1 MSTIAENI
9 ANIRAQMAEAAKK
22 AGRDPSEILLCA
34 ATKMNDAERVKE
46 AVAAGVDCCGENR
59 VQEFLSK
66 NAVNAYA
73 PCCVHFI
80 GHLQKNKVKYLVG
93 AVELIHSVD
102 SPELMDAI
110 SRRAVSLG
118 IVQDVLLEVNIGGEA
133 SKSGVSPDG
142 LEALLAH
149 AALCPGLRVKG
160 LMTIPPAVSAG
171 EENRWYFRQ
180 MYELFVDIRRKTYDN
195 VTMAELSMGMS
206 GDYEEAVRC
215 GATIVRLGTALR
227 RVRRVLRCR
236 PESGAGIP
244 LFPTAHRSQSRRR
257 GWTSCRRQLPG
268 QARESRRF

>member
-1 MSTIAENI
+1 MSITENVHMARQKINAAAESV
-9 ANIRAQMAEAAKK
+9 
-22 AGRDPSEILLCA
+22 GRSGSEVRLLA
-34 ATKMNDAERVKE
+34 ATKMNGPE
-46 AVAAGVDCCGENR
+46 AVQEAIRAGVDICAENR

-102 SPELMDAI
+102 STELMDAI
-110 SRRAVSLG
+110 SRRAQSLG
-118 IVQDVLLEVNIGGEA
+118 VVQDVLLEVNIGGEA

-142 LEALLAH
+142 LEALLTH
-149 AALCPGLRVKG
+149 AAACPGLHVKG

-171 EENRWYFRQ
+171 EENRWYFRR

-195 VTMAELSMGMS
+195 VSMAELSMGMS

-215 GATIVRLGTALR
+215 GATIVRLGTALFGPR
-227 RVRRVLRCR
+227 NYDLQEA
-236 PESGAGIP
+236 PPYGTIG
-244 LFPTAHRSQSRRR
+244 
-257 GWTSCRRQLPG
+257 
-268 QARESRRF
+268 

>member
-1 MSTIAENI
+1 
-9 ANIRAQMAEAAKK
+9 
-22 AGRDPSEILLCA
+22 
-34 ATKMNDAERVKE
+34 MNGPE
-46 AVAAGVDCCGENR
+46 AVQEAIRAGVDICAENR

-160 LMTIPPAVSAG
+160 LMTIPPAVRAG

-215 GATIVRLGTALR
+215 GATIVRLGTALFGPR
-227 RVRRVLRCR
+227 NYDLQEA
-236 PESGAGIP
+236 PPYGTIG
-244 LFPTAHRSQSRRR
+244 
-257 GWTSCRRQLPG
+257 
-268 QARESRRF
+268 

>member
-1 MSTIAENI
+1 MSITENVRMARQKINAAAES
-9 ANIRAQMAEAAKK
+9 
-22 AGRDPSEILLCA
+22 AGRSGSEVRLLA
-34 ATKMNDAERVKE
+34 ATKMNGPE
-46 AVAAGVDCCGENR
+46 AVQEAIRAGVDICAENR

-160 LMTIPPAVSAG
+160 LMTIPPAVSVG
-171 EENRWYFRQ
+171 EENRWYFRR

-215 GATIVRLGTALR
+215 GATIVRLGTALFGPR
-227 RVRRVLRCR
+227 NYDLQEA
-236 PESGAGIP
+236 PPYGTIG
-244 LFPTAHRSQSRRR
+244 
-257 GWTSCRRQLPG
+257 
-268 QARESRRF
+268 

>member
-1 MSTIAENI
+1 MSITENVRMARQKINAAAES
-9 ANIRAQMAEAAKK
+9 
-22 AGRDPSEILLCA
+22 AGRSGSEVRLLA
-34 ATKMNDAERVKE
+34 ATKMNGPE
-46 AVAAGVDCCGENR
+46 AVQEAIRAGVDICAENR

-160 LMTIPPAVSAG
+160 LMTIPPAVSTG

-215 GATIVRLGTALR
+215 GATIVRLGTALFGPR
-227 RVRRVLRCR
+227 NYDLQEA
-236 PESGAGIP
+236 PPYGTIG
-244 LFPTAHRSQSRRR
+244 
-257 GWTSCRRQLPG
+257 
-268 QARESRRF
+268 

>member
-1 MSTIAENI
+1 MSITENVRMARQKINAAAES
-9 ANIRAQMAEAAKK
+9 
-22 AGRDPSEILLCA
+22 AGRSGSEVRLLA
-34 ATKMNDAERVKE
+34 ATKMNGPE
-46 AVAAGVDCCGENR
+46 AVQEAIRAGVDICAENR

-142 LEALLAH
+142 LEPLLAH
-149 AALCPGLRVKG
+149 AALCPGLHVKG

-171 EENRWYFRQ
+171 EENRWYFRR

-215 GATIVRLGTALR
+215 GATIVRLGTALFGPR
-227 RVRRVLRCR
+227 NYDLQEA
-236 PESGAGIP
+236 PPYGTIG
-244 LFPTAHRSQSRRR
+244 
-257 GWTSCRRQLPG
+257 
-268 QARESRRF
+268 

>member
-1 MSTIAENI
+1 MSITENVRMARQKINAAAESV
-9 ANIRAQMAEAAKK
+9 
-22 AGRDPSEILLCA
+22 GRSGGEVRLLA
-34 ATKMNDAERVKE
+34 ATKMNGPE
-46 AVAAGVDCCGENR
+46 AVQEAIRAGVDICAENR

-149 AALCPGLRVKG
+149 AALCPGLCVKG

-171 EENRWYFRQ
+171 EENRWYFRR

-215 GATIVRLGTALR
+215 GATIVRLGTALFGPR
-227 RVRRVLRCR
+227 NYDLQEA
-236 PESGAGIP
+236 PPYGTIG
-244 LFPTAHRSQSRRR
+244 
-257 GWTSCRRQLPG
+257 
-268 QARESRRF
+268 

>member
-1 MSTIAENI
+1 MSITEN
-9 ANIRAQMAEAAKK
+9 ARMARQKINAAAS
-22 AGRDPSEILLCA
+22 AGRSGSEVRLLA
-34 ATKMNDAERVKE
+34 ATKMNGPE
-46 AVAAGVDCCGENR
+46 AVQEAIRAGVDICAENR

-160 LMTIPPAVSAG
+160 LMTIPPAVSPG

-215 GATIVRLGTALR
+215 GATIVRLGTALFGPR
-227 RVRRVLRCR
+227 NYDLQEA
-236 PESGAGIP
+236 PPYGTIG
-244 LFPTAHRSQSRRR
+244 
-257 GWTSCRRQLPG
+257 
-268 QARESRRF
+268 

>member
-1 MSTIAENI
+1 MSITENVHMARRKINAAAESV
-9 ANIRAQMAEAAKK
+9 
-22 AGRDPSEILLCA
+22 GRSGSEVRLLA
-34 ATKMNDAERVKE
+34 ATKMNGPE
-46 AVAAGVDCCGENR
+46 AVQEAIRAGVDICAENR

-66 NAVNAYA
+66 NAVNAYE

-102 SPELMDAI
+102 SVELMDAI
-110 SRRAVSLG
+110 SRRAQSLG

-142 LEALLAH
+142 LEALLTH
-149 AALCPGLRVKG
+149 AAACPGLHVKG

-171 EENRWYFRQ
+171 EENRWYFRR

-195 VTMAELSMGMS
+195 VSMAELSMGMS

-215 GATIVRLGTALR
+215 GATIVRLGTALFGPR
-227 RVRRVLRCR
+227 NYDLQEA
-236 PESGAGIP
+236 PPYGTIG
-244 LFPTAHRSQSRRR
+244 
-257 GWTSCRRQLPG
+257 
-268 QARESRRF
+268 

>member
-1 MSTIAENI
+1 MSITENVRMARQKINAAAES
-9 ANIRAQMAEAAKK
+9 
-22 AGRDPSEILLCA
+22 AGRSGSEVRLLA
-34 ATKMNDAERVKE
+34 ATKMNGPE
-46 AVAAGVDCCGENR
+46 AVQEAIRAGVDICAENR

-142 LEALLAH
+142 LEPLLTH
-149 AALCPGLRVKG
+149 AALCPGLCVKG
-160 LMTIPPAVSAG
+160 LMTIPPTVSAG
-171 EENRWYFRQ
+171 EENRWYFRR

-215 GATIVRLGTALR
+215 GATIVRLGTALFGPR
-227 RVRRVLRCR
+227 NYDLQEA
-236 PESGAGIP
+236 PPYGTIG
-244 LFPTAHRSQSRRR
+244 
-257 GWTSCRRQLPG
+257 
-268 QARESRRF
+268 

>member
-1 MSTIAENI
+1 MSITENVRMARQKINAAAESV
-9 ANIRAQMAEAAKK
+9 
-22 AGRDPSEILLCA
+22 GRSGSEVRLLA
-34 ATKMNDAERVKE
+34 ATKMNGPE
-46 AVAAGVDCCGENR
+46 AVQEAIRAGVDICAENR

-142 LEALLAH
+142 LEPLLTH
-149 AALCPGLRVKG
+149 AALCPGLCVKG
-160 LMTIPPAVSAG
+160 LMTIPPTVSAG
-171 EENRWYFRQ
+171 EENRWYFRR

-215 GATIVRLGTALR
+215 GATIVRLGTALFGPR
-227 RVRRVLRCR
+227 NYDLQEA
-236 PESGAGIP
+236 PPYGTIG
-244 LFPTAHRSQSRRR
+244 
-257 GWTSCRRQLPG
+257 
-268 QARESRRF
+268 

>member
-1 MSTIAENI
+1 MSITENVRMARQKINAAAES
-9 ANIRAQMAEAAKK
+9 
-22 AGRDPSEILLCA
+22 AGRSGSEVRLLA
-34 ATKMNDAERVKE
+34 ATKMNGPE
-46 AVAAGVDCCGENR
+46 AVQEAIRAGVDICAENR

-149 AALCPGLRVKG
+149 AALCPALHVKG

-215 GATIVRLGTALR
+215 GATIVRLGTALFGPR
-227 RVRRVLRCR
+227 NYDLQEA
-236 PESGAGIP
+236 PPYGTIG
-244 LFPTAHRSQSRRR
+244 
-257 GWTSCRRQLPG
+257 
-268 QARESRRF
+268 